1 VPLVVPYDPEWA
13 LRFEVE
19 SAMLERV
26 LARWLGGGIHHVGST
41 AVPGLAAKPVIDI
54 MVGVRD
60 LEEARAASE
69 PLGVLDYAWHT
80 HRPGAD
86 AFFKP
91 PTADASEHTHRLYLT
106 EPGSAIWC
114 ERLAFRG
121 RAPRQPRSRRGV
133 RRLEGAARGGNRR
146 ERPVHGR
153 QARIRASAARETD
166 SLETGANS

>member
-1 VPLVVPYDPEWA
+1 MPLVVPYDPEWA

-91 PTADASEHTHRLYLT
+91 PTADASEHTHHLHLT

-114 ERLAFRG
+114 ERLAFRDAL
-121 RAPRQPRSRRGV
+121 RANPGLVEEYAAWKGQHAEGTGVNDPYTGDKRAFV
-133 RRLEGAARGGNRR
+133 RRLLAR
-146 ERPVHGR
+146 
-153 QARIRASAARETD
+153 QTA
-166 SLETGANS
+166 